1 MAEINLL
8 GASEKPKGL
17 SLSGLVPIANKGL
30 AVLLLLILAYYGFLI
45 YKGSKIV
52 SDTEAVNVEIGELQ
66 NKLLNDPNRNE
77 LLTRQSQLK
86 DLQRL
91 AKNHF
96 YWSILLKEL
105 PKMNLKTASLL
116 NFTANG
122 QAQAS
127 LVVAVPSYADLDK
140 FMQVFDRPEVN
151 KTFTDIKI
159 KSVTKTEQES
169 KLLIK
174 AKIELKH
181 RLDFIKKTDDKST
194 SDQPGLLGPAS

>member
-30 AVLLLLILAYYGFLI
+30 AVLLLIILAYYGFLI
-45 YKGSKIV
+45 YKGSKIA

-66 NKLLNDPNRNE
+66 NKLLTDPNRNE

>member
-30 AVLLLLILAYYGFLI
+30 AVLLLIILAYYGFLI